1 MKIKVGKKQILLIGA
16 VIVAIILIN
25 RMVNTIPVGNDSLTV
40 HFDNSSSAATNY
52 TADEVMF
59 AKMMIPHHQQ
69 AIEMSDMAL
78 TTSTNPLITAL
89 AQQIRDAQAPEV
101 EEMKMW
107 FPTTGMDSMM
117 DDMPMSGMLTDSE
130 LETLRA
136 STGKAFDRLFLTSMI
151 GHHEGALEMVKL
163 ISDSKNKE
171 VKTLA
176 ANIVKSQSAEIAL
189 MKKYLSEM

>member
-1 MKIKVGKKQILLIGA
+1 M
-16 VIVAIILIN
+16 N
-25 RMVNTIPVGNDSLTV
+25 HST
-40 HFDNSSSAATNY
+40 SASTDY

-78 TTSTNPLITAL
+78 TTSTNPQIRAL

-107 FPTTGMDSMM
+107 FPTTGMDAMM
-117 DDMPMSGMLTDSE
+117 DDMPMSGMLSDLE

-136 STGKAFDRLFLTSMI
+136 STGTTFDRLFLTGMI
-151 GHHEGALEMVKL
+151 GHHEGALEMVSL
-163 ISDSKNKE
+163 IKDSKNPE
-171 VKTLA
+171 VKKLA
-176 ANIVKSQSAEIAL
+176 SNIVTSQTAEIAL
-189 MKKYLSEM
+189 MKKYLAAL

>member
-107 FPTTGMDSMM
+107 FPTTGMSNMM
-117 DDMPMSGMLTDSE
+117 DDMRMSGMLTDSE

-136 STGKAFDRLFLTSMI
+136 STGTAFDRLFLTSMI

>member
-1 MKIKVGKKQILLIGA
+1 
-16 VIVAIILIN
+16 
-25 RMVNTIPVGNDSLTV
+25 V
-40 HFDNSSSAATNY
+40 HFDNSTSSATDY

-78 TTSTNPLITAL
+78 TTSTNPQIRAL

-107 FPTTGMDSMM
+107 FPTTGMGSMM

-136 STGKAFDRLFLTSMI
+136 STGTAFDRLFLTSMI

-163 ISDSKNKE
+163 ISDSKNNE

-189 MKKYLSEM
+189 MKKYLSQM